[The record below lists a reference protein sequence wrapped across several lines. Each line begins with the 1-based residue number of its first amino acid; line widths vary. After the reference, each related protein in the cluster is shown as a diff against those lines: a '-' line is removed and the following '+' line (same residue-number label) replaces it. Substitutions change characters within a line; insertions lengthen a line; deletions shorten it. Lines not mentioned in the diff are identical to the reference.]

1 MSCPHCY
8 HQGRV
13 SWRLEIRQ
21 YGSSPNQPEEHNSP
35 CLSSKYIHC
44 LVTWN
49 MSISPWLY
57 AQLHVCQHALS
68 AKILLNCQLKGTN
81 LFLRKASHGSPWLTS
96 FSSLNVSLGCAPAF
110 FVLAIPLQQRQK
122 CGRRPQA
129 VRFPDRHWIWERGQQ
144 KDEKML
150 FISQLLNI
158 PTRLFRV
165 CGAFSARTLS
175 SYILVKDAESLKLP
189 QENVTVFVSQF
200 FFWRCGILLIWDLS
214 L

>member
-110 FVLAIPLQQRQK
+110 FVLAIPLQQLKKDRNMGAALKLFDSQTDTGSGNEANK
-122 CGRRPQA
+122 KTRRCSSFHNSWTSRRGCLGFVA
-129 VRFPDRHWIWERGQQ
+129 RFLQEHWA
-144 KDEKML
+144 
-150 FISQLLNI
+150 
-158 PTRLFRV
+158 PTSWWRMQRASN
-165 CGAFSARTLS
+165 CHKRTL
-175 SYILVKDAESLKLP
+175 
-189 QENVTVFVSQF
+189 
-200 FFWRCGILLIWDLS
+200 LS

>member
-110 FVLAIPLQQRQK
+110 FVLAIPLQQLKTEIWAPPSSCSIPRPTLDLGTRPTK
-122 CGRRPQA
+122 RREDALHFTTPEHPDEA
-129 VRFPDRHWIWERGQQ
+129 V
-144 KDEKML
+144 
-150 FISQLLNI
+150 
-158 PTRLFRV
+158 
-165 CGAFSARTLS
+165 
-175 SYILVKDAESLKLP
+175 
-189 QENVTVFVSQF
+189 
-200 FFWRCGILLIWDLS
+200 
-214 L
+214 